1 MSKPYTG
8 GCACGAIRYEI
19 SGEPLVSVDCQC
31 RDCSRESGTG
41 HASHLV
47 FLRANTNL
55 SGHAS
60 LWDMTADSGNK
71 KTRAFCPTCGSP
83 VYMTFAANPD
93 IVTVRAASLDEPQ
106 RYSPQMVTYRKSG
119 FAWDQ
124 INSALPAFEKMPPSA
139 SSTTENV

>member
-1 MSKPYTG
+1 MSKPYSG

-19 SGEPLVSVDCQC
+19 TGEPLVSVDCQC

-47 FLRANTNL
+47 FLRANANL
-55 SGHAS
+55 SGQAS
-60 LWDMTADSGNK
+60 FWDMTADGGNI

-83 VYMTFAANPD
+83 VYMTFATNPGVFT
-93 IVTVRAASLDEPQ
+93 IRAASLDEPH

-124 INSALPAFEKMPPSA
+124 INSALPAFEKMPPA
-139 SSTTENV
+139 

>member
-19 SGEPLVSVDCQC
+19 AGEPLVCVDCQC

-47 FLRANTNL
+47 FLRANVNL
-55 SGHAS
+55 SGRAS
-60 LWDMTADSGNK
+60 LWDMTADSGNI

-83 VYMTFAANPD
+83 VYMTFAANPA
-93 IVTVRAASLDEPQ
+93 ILTVRAASLDDPHLY
-106 RYSPQMVTYRKSG
+106 RPQMVTYHDSSY
-119 FAWDQ
+119 AWDQ
-124 INSALPAFEKMPPSA
+124 IDPALPVFAKMPPA
-139 SSTTENV
+139 